1 MRTDRRGFMRV
12 LAGAIGLLA
21 GGSSPSSSRD
31 WTHEIHQATR
41 NTRFGPVGALRPR
54 LRRPPRR
61 SKAFEGVPRT
71 PLPAPQEPETRS
83 LAQVL
88 SGFGGADALAA
99 TPISL
104 AELTRVLHYT
114 NGVTGEGRAGNGL
127 KLRAAP
133 SAGALY
139 AGEIY
144 VVAERVTGLEP
155 GVYYY
160 SSLRH
165 ALISIGRGMR
175 LADVSNALEHPE
187 QTASASAVVL
197 LSNVFGRYSWRY
209 ANRGY
214 RYALIDSGHIGENL
228 RLAARSAG
236 LAEVSIPRYC
246 DARLNAL
253 LEIDGRAE
261 AVCALHAIGR
271 PAAGGA
277 AALRAKRRFA
287 ERQSVAPDELA
298 ASGPAP
304 ERYHAAT
311 DLVPVT
317 TSADS
322 AAAELGGAPETTA
335 PGAHA
340 PATAT
345 WRADARPDTTVE
357 ECIRRRR
364 SAATFAARPLARQ
377 TLDWILEAAG
387 GHPALARAPG
397 VELML
402 AVHRVSDLAPG
413 LYRFDPDGAGL
424 TVQRSGD
431 HRQPLVRAC
440 IDQEKAGSCGVAFFM
455 VARLRDAAAPPGD
468 RRYRDLL
475 IESGAIG
482 QRVYLA
488 AEAAGLAAR
497 NLAAFRDDRL
507 NALFGLDGRE
517 RAVIHLTAVGYEDGT
532 AGGG

>member
-61 SKAFEGVPRT
+61 SKAFAGLPRT
-71 PLPAPQEPETRS
+71 PLPAPQAPEVRS

-88 SGFGGADALAA
+88 SDFGSADTLAA
-99 TPISL
+99 KPLSL
-104 AELTRVLHYT
+104 AELTRLLHYT

-144 VVAERVTGLEP
+144 VLAERVTGLEP
-155 GVYYY
+155 GAYYY
-160 SSLRH
+160 SPLRH
-165 ALISIGRGMR
+165 DLVSIGRGAR
-175 LADVSNALEHPE
+175 LADVSNAVERPE
-187 QTASASAVVL
+187 LAASASAAVL

-236 LAEVSIPRYC
+236 LTEVSIPRFD

-253 LEIDGRAE
+253 LEIDGRTE
-261 AVCALHAIGR
+261 AVCALHLIGR
-271 PAAGGA
+271 PVGKPTAAIPA
-277 AALRAKRRFA
+277 TRRFA
-287 ERQSVAPDELA
+287 ERQNVAPDELA

-304 ERYHAAT
+304 ERYHEAT
-311 DLVPVT
+311 ELIPVA
-317 TSADS
+317 TSAD
-322 AAAELGGAPETTA
+322 AAADLASTPETAA
-335 PGAHA
+335 PRAQT
-340 PATAT
+340 PTRVT
-345 WRADARPDTTVE
+345 WRAGARPDISVE

-364 SAATFAARPLARQ
+364 SAASFAPRPLARQ

-387 GHPALARAPG
+387 GHPTLVRAPG

-413 LYRFDPDGAGL
+413 LYHFDPDGAGL
-424 TVQRSGD
+424 TARRSGD
-431 HRQPLVRAC
+431 LRQPLVRAC
-440 IDQEKAGSCGVAFFM
+440 VDQEKAGSCGVAFFM
-455 VARLRDAAAPPGD
+455 VARLRDAAAPAGD

-507 NALFGLDGRE
+507 NALLELDGRD

-532 AGGG
+532 AGTG